1 MLGLVL
7 STEGVGRKITMS
19 SPSLK
24 DIVCSA
30 TEEGSGLDLNP
41 QFLSV
46 VGSEKKKKQ
55 NPGRGSR

>member
-1 MLGLVL
+1 
-7 STEGVGRKITMS
+7 MS